1 MRNSRLGD
9 FPMVLAMLGMTLAG
23 CAGVETGRDVAMAPA
38 AMGLAPTASGDTGF
52 PETGALDAPDFG
64 MTETPELPGMAPAG
78 ETAPAGHPA
87 AEAVRRM
94 AQEAMAVL
102 SDTSLSAEQRAE
114 GLRRLMAQA
123 IDIPPIARFVLG
135 RYWRAAS
142 ERQREA
148 YTEAYADY
156 ILNAYTAKIG
166 GGGGA
171 AVERFDVVKTQ
182 AHGTKDF
189 LVYCIVARTGGEPTR
204 AIWRL
209 RQRDGRY
216 RIVDLMVEGISMVQ
230 TQRQEFVSMMRAYD
244 GDVDKLIVM
253 LKERTS

>member
-1 MRNSRLGD
+1 MGNSRFGD
-9 FPMVLAMLGMTLAG
+9 FPLVLAMLGMTLAG

-38 AMGLAPTASGDTGF
+38 TMGLAPPASSDTGV
-52 PETGALDAPDFG
+52 PETGAPDFG
-64 MTETPELPGMAPAG
+64 VTETPELPGLAPAG

-87 AEAVRRM
+87 AEAIRTM
-94 AQEAMAVL
+94 AREAMAVL
-102 SDTSLSAEQRAE
+102 SDSSLSAEQRAQ

-148 YTEAYADY
+148 YVEAYSGY
-156 ILNAYTAKIG
+156 ILAAYTAKIG
-166 GGGGA
+166 GGA
-171 AVERFDVVKTQ
+171 TALERFDVVKTQ

-189 LVYCIVARTGGEPTR
+189 LVYCIVARAGGKSTR

-216 RIVDLMVEGISMVQ
+216 RIIDLMVEGISMVQ

-244 GDVDKLIVM
+244 GDVDKLIAT

>member
-1 MRNSRLGD
+1 MRNSRLSD
-9 FPMVLAMLGMTLAG
+9 FPLVLAMLGMTLAG

-38 AMGLAPTASGDTGF
+38 AIGLAPTASGDTGF
-52 PETGALDAPDFG
+52 PETGTLDALDFG

-78 ETAPAGHPA
+78 ETAPAEHPA

-94 AQEAMAVL
+94 AQEAMVVL
-102 SDTSLSAEQRAE
+102 SDSSLSAEQRAE
-114 GLRRLMAQA
+114 GMRRLMARG

-148 YTEAYADY
+148 YVEAYSDY
-156 ILNAYTAKIG
+156 ILAAYTAKIG
-166 GGGGA
+166 GGA
-171 AVERFDVVKTQ
+171 TAVERFDVVKTQ

-189 LVYCIVARTGGEPTR
+189 LVYCIVARTGGEPTH

-216 RIVDLMVEGISMVQ
+216 RIIDLMVEGISMVQ

-244 GDVDKLIVM
+244 GDVDKLIAT
-253 LKERTS
+253 LKDRTS

>member
-9 FPMVLAMLGMTLAG
+9 FPLVLAMLGMTLAG
-23 CAGVETGRDVAMAPA
+23 CAGVDTGRDA
-38 AMGLAPTASGDTGF
+38 AMAPTASADTAF
-52 PETGALDAPDFG
+52 PETGTLDALDFG
-64 MTETPELPGMAPAG
+64 VTETPELPGMTPAG
-78 ETAPAGHPA
+78 ETAPAGEAAPAGYRA

-94 AQEAMAVL
+94 AREATVVL
-102 SDTSLSAEQRAE
+102 SDSSLSAEQRAE
-114 GLRRLMAQA
+114 SMRRLMARA

-135 RYWRAAS
+135 RYWRGAS

-148 YTEAYADY
+148 YVEAYSDY
-156 ILNAYTAKIG
+156 ILAAYTAKIG
-166 GGGGA
+166 GGA
-171 AVERFDVVKTQ
+171 TAVERFDVVKTQ

-189 LVYCIVARTGGEPTR
+189 LVYCIVARAGGEPTR
-204 AIWRL
+204 TVWRL

-216 RIVDLMVEGISMVQ
+216 RIIDLMVEGISMVQ

>member
-9 FPMVLAMLGMTLAG
+9 FPLVLAMLGMTLAG
-23 CAGVETGRDVAMAPA
+23 CAGMETGRDVAMAP
-38 AMGLAPTASGDTGF
+38 TASGDTGV
-52 PETGALDAPDFG
+52 PETGTLDARDFG
-64 MTETPELPGMAPAG
+64 GTEMPELPGLAPAG

-87 AEAVRRM
+87 AEAVRKM
-94 AQEAMAVL
+94 AEEAMGVL

-114 GLRRLMAQA
+114 AVRRLMARD

-135 RYWRAAS
+135 RYWRGAS
-142 ERQREA
+142 EQQRQAYMEA
-148 YTEAYADY
+148 YSDY
-156 ILNAYTAKIG
+156 VLAAYTAKIG
-166 GGGGA
+166 SGST

-189 LVYCIVARTGGEPTR
+189 LVYSVVARAGGEPTH

-216 RIVDLMVEGISMVQ
+216 RIIDLMVEGISMVQ
-230 TQRQEFVSMMRAYD
+230 TQRQEFVSMMRSYH
-244 GDVDKLIVM
+244 GDVDKLIET

>member
-1 MRNSRLGD
+1 MGNSRLGD
-9 FPMVLAMLGMTLAG
+9 FPLVLAMLGMTLAG
-23 CAGVETGRDVAMAPA
+23 CAGVDTGRDVAMAPA
-38 AMGLAPTASGDTGF
+38 TMGLAPPASSDTGV
-52 PETGALDAPDFG
+52 PKTGAPDFG
-64 MTETPELPGMAPAG
+64 MTETPELPGLAPAG
-78 ETAPAGHPA
+78 ETAPAAHPA

-102 SDTSLSAEQRAE
+102 SDSSLSAEQRAQ
-114 GLRRLMAQA
+114 GLRRLMARA

-148 YTEAYADY
+148 YVEAYSDY
-156 ILNAYTAKIG
+156 ILAAYTAKIG
-166 GGGGA
+166 GGA
-171 AVERFDVVKTQ
+171 TAVERFDVVKTQ

-189 LVYCIVARTGGEPTR
+189 LVYCIVARAGGEPTQ

-216 RIVDLMVEGISMVQ
+216 RIIDLMVEGISMVQ
-230 TQRQEFVSMMRAYD
+230 TQRQEFVSMMRAYG
-244 GDVDKLIVM
+244 GDVDKLIAM
-253 LKERTS
+253 IKERTS

>member
-9 FPMVLAMLGMTLAG
+9 FPLVLAMLGMTLAG

-38 AMGLAPTASGDTGF
+38 AMGLAPTASGDTGV
-52 PETGALDAPDFG
+52 PETGTLGALDFG

-87 AEAVRRM
+87 AEAIRRM
-94 AQEAMAVL
+94 VQEAMAVL
-102 SDTSLSAEQRAE
+102 SDFSLSAEQRAA
-114 GLRRLMAQA
+114 GLRRLMARE

-135 RYWRAAS
+135 RYWQAAS
-142 ERQREA
+142 ERQRQAYVEA
-148 YTEAYADY
+148 YSDY
-156 ILNAYTAKIG
+156 ILAVYTAKIV
-166 GGGGA
+166 GGA

-189 LVYCIVARTGGEPTR
+189 LVYCIVARAGSGPVN
-204 AIWRL
+204 AIWRV
-209 RQRDGRY
+209 RRRDGRY
-216 RIVDLMVEGISMVQ
+216 RIIDLMVEGISMVQ

-244 GDVDKLIVM
+244 GNVDKLIAT
-253 LKERTS
+253 LKEKTS